1 MGDIRKRGN
10 VWHVR
15 YYDLD
20 GKQREK
26 SSGSTKR
33 EDAVRLLRQL
43 EGDRARG
50 IPVQLVA
57 DRLTFHEAAKDV
69 ERDYEVN
76 GKRSRSDLG
85 TRLKHL
91 LPVFGR
97 RTMVSITAADFR
109 DYAARRLKEG
119 AAPASVNRELAFA
132 RRAFVLAMQAGKL
145 QARPHVPMLREDNVR
160 QGFVDDVQ
168 FEAVVRQLPED
179 LRAVARVAKLTGWRL
194 REVLGLTWK
203 DIDPQRGEM
212 RLDPRRSKNRE
223 GRVFPFTPDL
233 AAIFR
238 EQRAKVH
245 QVEKR
250 LGKVIPHVFCW
261 IDSTRS
267 RIPGSPIKDF
277 RASWKAACRAAGVPG
292 LLFHDLRR
300 VAVREFEQA
309 GIPRSVAMK
318 LTGHRSES
326 VYRRYAIVSDAD
338 LRVAV
343 ERLAATRSR
352 G

>member
-1 MGDIRKRGN
+1 MGDLRKRGDI
-10 VWHVR
+10 WHVR
-15 YYDLD
+15 FYDLD

-26 SSGSTKR
+26 SSHSTKR
-33 EDAVRLLRQL
+33 EDAVRLLRTL

-50 IPVQLVA
+50 VPVQLVA
-57 DRLTFHEAAKDV
+57 DRLTFHEAVKDV

-76 GKRSRSDLG
+76 GKRSRSDLR

-91 LPVFGR
+91 LPIFAR
-97 RTMVSITAADFR
+97 RTMVSITTADLR
-109 DYAARRLKEG
+109 EYTAQRLKEG
-119 AAPASVNRELAFA
+119 AAPASVNRELALV
-132 RRAFVLAMQAGKL
+132 RRTFVLAMQVGKL
-145 QARPHVPMLREDNVR
+145 HARPHVPMLREDNVR
-160 QGFVDDVQ
+160 QGFVDDQQ
-168 FEAVVRQLPED
+168 FESVVRYLPDD
-179 LRAVARVAKLTGWRL
+179 LQAVARVAKLTGWRL
-194 REVLGLTWK
+194 REVLGLAWK
-203 DIDPQRGEM
+203 DVDLQHGEV
-212 RLDPRRSKNRE
+212 RLDPKRSKNRE

-233 AAIFR
+233 GVIFR
-238 EQRAKVH
+238 AQRAKVR
-245 QVEKR
+245 QVEHR
-250 LGKVIPHVFCW
+250 LGKVVPHVFCW
-261 IDSTRS
+261 VDSTRS
-267 RIPGSPIKDF
+267 RIPGSPICDF
-277 RASWKAACRAAGVPG
+277 RASWRAACVAAGVPG

-343 ERLAATRSR
+343 EKLTKAR